1 MTITKIKRIGQ
12 KSAWIETHDPGDDRQ
27 PVKVLKS
34 YSTRVAFAAGLDGYI
49 STSYYH
55 GGKSQTTGRHIPVFR
70 REYPGVTWH
79 EVDHGEFNRRL
90 YKAIN

>member
-12 KSAWIETHDPGDDRQ
+12 KSAWIETHEPGDDRQ

-49 STSYYH
+49 SERYYSRTTS
-55 GGKSQTTGRHIPVFR
+55 RHVSYFT

-79 EVDHGEFNRRL
+79 EVDQRDFSEKL

>member
-12 KSAWIETHDPGDDRQ
+12 KSAWIETHEADDRQ

-34 YSTRVAFAAGLDGYI
+34 YATRVAFAAGLDGYI
-49 STSYYH
+49 SKRYYSRTTS
-55 GGKSQTTGRHIPVFR
+55 RHISCFT

-79 EVDHGEFNRRL
+79 EADHRDFSEKLFQ
-90 YKAIN
+90 AIG

>member
-12 KSAWIETHDPGDDRQ
+12 KSAWIETHEPGDDRQ

-34 YSTRVAFAAGLDGYI
+34 YATRVAFAAGLDGYI
-49 STSYYH
+49 SERYNSRTTS
-55 GGKSQTTGRHIPVFR
+55 QHISYFT

-79 EVDHGEFNRRL
+79 ELEPGEFFRKL
-90 YKAIN
+90 WEATD